1 MAKTASFA
9 IMHFIIAFLVAWLL
23 TGSVWVGGT
32 VALVEP
38 AVNTVAFFFHDR
50 FWRRFEAEQRISEH
64 QASTEQHALAA

>member
-9 IMHFIIAFLVAWLL
+9 IMHFVIAFLVAWLL

-38 AVNTVAFFFHDR
+38 AVNTVAFYFHDR
-50 FWRRFEAEQRISEH
+50 FWRRLEARL
-64 QASTEQHALAA
+64 ANRACPEQHALAA

>member
-9 IMHFIIAFLVAWLL
+9 IMHFVIAFLVAWLL

-50 FWRRFEAEQRISEH
+50 FWRRLEAGRRLLDH
-64 QASTEQHALAA
+64 QAPAEQHALAA

>member
-50 FWRRFEAEQRISEH
+50 FWRRLEAARGTCGYR
-64 QASTEQHALAA
+64 ACPEQHALAV

>member
-9 IMHFIIAFLVAWLL
+9 IMHFVIAFLVAWLL

-50 FWRRFEAEQRISEH
+50 FWRRLEAARRTGINKSCSEP
-64 QASTEQHALAA
+64 QALAA

>member
-9 IMHFIIAFLVAWLL
+9 IMHFVIAFLVARLL

-32 VALVEP
+32 VALVEL

-50 FWRRFEAEQRISEH
+50 FWRRLEAGRRPYGN
-64 QASTEQHALAA
+64 QAGPEQHALAA

>member
-9 IMHFIIAFLVAWLL
+9 IMHFVIAFLVAWLL
-23 TGSVWVGGT
+23 TGSVWIGGT

-50 FWRRFEAEQRISEH
+50 FWRRFEAEQRVGEH